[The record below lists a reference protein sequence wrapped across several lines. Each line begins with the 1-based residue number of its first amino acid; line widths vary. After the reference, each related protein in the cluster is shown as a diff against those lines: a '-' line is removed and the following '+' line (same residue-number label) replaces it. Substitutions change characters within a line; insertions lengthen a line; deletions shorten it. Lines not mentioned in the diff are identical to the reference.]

1 MVHRA
6 RGVLRQLRR
15 GVFQA
20 HAKGTAAADAVVTLV
35 RLPMEP
41 GQRDWLFGGAGAD
54 TPQAEVEEA
63 MEEAEQETEPVV
75 APPQ

>member
-1 MVHRA
+1 M
-6 RGVLRQLRR
+6 RR

-63 MEEAEQETEPVV
+63 EQETEPVV